1 MHDPIVTSPNRRATV
16 VEDDAVTREFLVE
29 ALEQACWTV
38 FAAASLAV
46 AVREVRQGFAGILL
60 CDVRLPDGDAFGL
73 AEALALGNRAG
84 PRDLYAIA
92 LSAEVDHGLRSRL
105 LDAGYDAVLAK
116 PLRFHELQAVLGI
129 ANGSAPPVAGWGDAR
144 VARGVRESAAAL
156 PGLPPAVLDDPAAL
170 EACGNADTVQSLR
183 ELLADE
189 LPGCLGQLGYACAA
203 RDNDAVREILHRL
216 RSASGFCGAA
226 ALGQAVRDACEDS
239 PDTAA
244 DPQQLARV
252 LREGHALL
260 ELLVLRR
267 SKQ

>member
-1 MHDPIVTSPNRRATV
+1 MRDSTVTSLNRRAAV

-29 ALEQACWTV
+29 ALERAGWTV

-46 AVREVRQGFAGILL
+46 AVREIRQAFAGLLL
-60 CDVRLPDGDAFGL
+60 CDVRLPDGDAFML

-84 PRDLYAIA
+84 RPDLYAIA

-105 LDAGYDAVLAK
+105 LAAGYDAVLAK
-116 PLRFHELQAVLGI
+116 PLRFRELQAALGF
-129 ANGSAPPVAGWGDAR
+129 ANDSVPPVAGWSGAK
-144 VARGVRESAAAL
+144 VGRGVREA
-156 PGLPPAVLDDPAAL
+156 PTVPPRVHPAILDDHAAL
-170 EACGNADTVQSLR
+170 EACGNAGTVQSLR
-183 ELLADE
+183 ELLAEE
-189 LPGCLGQLGYACAA
+189 LPGCLEQLGHARAA

-216 RSASGFCGAA
+216 RSASGFCGAT
-226 ALGQAVRDACEDS
+226 ALGQAVRGDWTDA
-239 PDTAA
+239 AA
-244 DPQQLARV
+244 DDQRLARV